1 MYDTTNI
8 TVVGNALN
16 TPEWRRF
23 ERTNALVAN
32 FKIASTS
39 RRFDKQNNRWI
50 DGDNLRV
57 RVNCWRRLAEG
68 VVASVKVGDPVVVTG
83 RLFTRD
89 WTTEDGQRRSTYE
102 LEAVAVGHDL
112 SRGVAAFRRGRINV
126 NTTVVEDAETDK
138 HVKGE
143 PTEVASEE
151 NARSEA
157 VAASLGEELRAT
169 NGSEFPQTGVDAPV
183 NSGPV
188 TLDNLKETVADEMGP
203 DLAQLIATAQ
213 QKLGTTTLDPE
224 QGDGDDEGADRG
236 PGRDAD
242 DGADDRPAVLTASVG
257 RIESVGMSEPPDREE
272 RASGAA
278 EPVRTRRGRSR
289 VGANA

>member
-1 MYDTTNI
+1 MDIANI

-32 FKIASTS
+32 FKIASTA
-39 RRFDKQNNRWI
+39 RRFDRANGRWI

-68 VVASVKVGDPVVVTG
+68 VVASVKVGDPVIVTG
-83 RLFTRD
+83 RMYTRD

-102 LEAVAVGHDL
+102 LEATTVGHDL
-112 SRGVAAFRRGRINV
+112 SRGVAAFQRGRINV

-138 HVKGE
+138 HVQGE
-143 PTEVASEE
+143 PTSAAPEA

-157 VAASLGEELRAT
+157 LAVGLGEELRAT
-169 NGSEFPQTGVDAPV
+169 VDGDPSNLGYDGPV
-183 NSGPV
+183 NAERVALEDLNATIAGEMKG
-188 TLDNLKETVADEMGP
+188 NLN
-203 DLAQLIATAQ
+203 QLIVEAQ
-213 QKLGTTTLDPE
+213 RKLGPASPSDPSE
-224 QGDGDDEGADRG
+224 ADGDGDGDEAESATEEAEEA
-236 PGRDAD
+236 P
-242 DGADDRPAVLTASVG
+242 RP
-257 RIESVGMSEPPDREE
+257 
-272 RASGAA
+272 
-278 EPVRTRRGRSR
+278 RRSRSR

>member
-39 RRFDKQNNRWI
+39 RRYDKQNGRWI

-68 VVASVKVGDPVVVTG
+68 VVASVRVGDPVIVTG
-83 RLFTRD
+83 RLYTRD

-102 LEAVAVGHDL
+102 LEAATVGHDL
-112 SRGVAAFRRGRINV
+112 SRGVAAFKRGRINV
-126 NTTVVEDAETDK
+126 NTTVVEDAETDR
-138 HVKGE
+138 HVQGE
-143 PTEVASEE
+143 LTAVAPDA

-157 VAASLGEELRAT
+157 LAAGVGEELRAT
-169 NGSEFPQTGVDAPV
+169 VGSDLPHAGYDSPV
-183 NSGPV
+183 NAERIAMED
-188 TLDNLKETVADEMGP
+188 LDTVVGGELRGNLDR
-203 DLAQLIATAQ
+203 LIADARRT
-213 QKLGTTTLDPE
+213 LGTTTFDPADE
-224 QGDGDDEGADRG
+224 PAGGDEDEHDGTGVGDEAASLSEDAAGA
-236 PGRDAD
+236 
-242 DGADDRPAVLTASVG
+242 
-257 RIESVGMSEPPDREE
+257 
-272 RASGAA
+272 ASGPAR
-278 EPVRTRRGRSR
+278 PRRSRSR

>member
-1 MYDTTNI
+1 MDTSNI

-32 FKIASTS
+32 FKIASTA
-39 RRFDKQNNRWI
+39 RRFDKQNGRWI

-68 VVASVKVGDPVVVTG
+68 VVASVRVGDPVIVTG
-83 RLFTRD
+83 RLYTRD

-102 LEAVAVGHDL
+102 LEAVTVGHDL
-112 SRGVAAFRRGRINV
+112 SRGVAAFKRGRINV

-138 HVKGE
+138 HVQGE
-143 PTEVASEE
+143 PTAAAPEA

-157 VAASLGEELRAT
+157 YAAGLGEELRAT
-169 NGSEFPQTGVDAPV
+169 GGVDLPNVGYDGPV
-183 NSGPV
+183 NAERVAMEDLNTAVAHEMKGN
-188 TLDNLKETVADEMGP
+188 LD
-203 DLAQLIATAQ
+203 QLIADAERR
-213 QKLGTTTLDPE
+213 LGTITTPDPAD
-224 QGDGDDEGADRG
+224 GDGEGEG
-236 PGRDAD
+236 
-242 DGADDRPAVLTASVG
+242 DGAGVGTGDEAASAPDAV
-257 RIESVGMSEPPDREE
+257 
-272 RASGAA
+272 GAA
-278 EPVRTRRGRSR
+278 AGPANGTGEPVRSRRSRSR